1 MLTSSNF
8 KRYLAQFNELIAEGE
23 AMYKAIEVKPAH
35 SRHNIVGELIK
46 EPETQ
51 VLDGGDYN
59 WQKWQT
65 NYKLLLDKVIPLTSS
80 QRTLIEESS
89 RYKDLKRKLK
99 DQLSNLKAVKENY
112 EKGLLISSQ
121 S

>member
-46 EPETQ
+46 
-51 VLDGGDYN
+51 
-59 WQKWQT
+59 
-65 NYKLLLDKVIPLTSS
+65 
-80 QRTLIEESS
+80 
-89 RYKDLKRKLK
+89 
-99 DQLSNLKAVKENY
+99 
-112 EKGLLISSQ
+112 
-121 S
+121 